1 MRSIRNL
8 FVAVVSCMT
17 ILSACDNDNIAL
29 KKGVCK
35 ICGCTANNPCYTPHD
50 GYCWWTDETESIC
63 SHCKYDE
70 IKNKY
75 KNKLISGEQDM
86 YLMCYDSTPIGY
98 VQIYKNDDSYEY
110 DLFIGEEDYLHRGI
124 GSRVVKMI
132 NDLIYEKYKVDHIV
146 LRPFKRNVGAVNCYK
161 KNGFEI
167 IDEYED
173 EDTLGN
179 KEIYLLMINKK

>member
-1 MRSIRNL
+1 MEKIEL
-8 FVAVVSCMT
+8 IKFVGDENNYKLMHKWCSNGFVYEWFEQRV
-17 ILSACDNDNIAL
+17 LSF
-29 KKGVCK
+29 
-35 ICGCTANNPCYTPHD
+35 
-50 GYCWWTDETESIC
+50 
-63 SHCKYDE
+63 DE

-75 KNKLISGEQDM
+75 KNKLMSGEQDM
-86 YLMCYDSTPIGY
+86 YIMVCDDTPIGY
-98 VQIYKNDDSYEY
+98 VQIYKNDESYEF

-179 KEIYLLMINKK
+179 KEMYLLMINKK

>member
-1 MRSIRNL
+1 MEKIEL
-8 FVAVVSCMT
+8 IKFVDDENNYKLMHKWCSNDFVYEWFEQRV
-17 ILSACDNDNIAL
+17 LSF
-29 KKGVCK
+29 
-35 ICGCTANNPCYTPHD
+35 
-50 GYCWWTDETESIC
+50 
-63 SHCKYDE
+63 DE

-75 KNKLISGEQDM
+75 KNKLMSGEQDM
-86 YLMCYDSTPIGY
+86 YIMVCDDTPIGY
-98 VQIYKNDDSYEY
+98 VQIYKNDESYEY

-179 KEIYLLMINKK
+179 KEMYLLMINKK

>member
-1 MRSIRNL
+1 MEKIEL
-8 FVAVVSCMT
+8 IKFVDDEKNYKLMHKWCSNDFVYEWFEQRV
-17 ILSACDNDNIAL
+17 LSF
-29 KKGVCK
+29 
-35 ICGCTANNPCYTPHD
+35 
-50 GYCWWTDETESIC
+50 
-63 SHCKYDE
+63 DE

-75 KNKLISGEQDM
+75 KNKLMSGEQDM
-86 YLMCYDSTPIGY
+86 YIMVCDDTPIGY
-98 VQIYKNDDSYEY
+98 VQIYKNDESYEF

>member
-1 MRSIRNL
+1 MEKIEL
-8 FVAVVSCMT
+8 IKFVDDENNYKLMHKWCSNDFVYEWFEQRV
-17 ILSACDNDNIAL
+17 LSF
-29 KKGVCK
+29 
-35 ICGCTANNPCYTPHD
+35 
-50 GYCWWTDETESIC
+50 
-63 SHCKYDE
+63 DE
-70 IKNKY
+70 IMNKY
-75 KNKLISGEQDM
+75 KNKLMSGEQDM
-86 YLMCYDSTPIGY
+86 YIMVCDDTPIGY
-98 VQIYKNDDSYEY
+98 VQIYKNDESYEF

-179 KEIYLLMINKK
+179 KEMYLLMINKK

>member
-1 MRSIRNL
+1 MEKIEL
-8 FVAVVSCMT
+8 IKFVDDEKYYKLMHKWCSNDFVYEWFEQRV
-17 ILSACDNDNIAL
+17 LSF
-29 KKGVCK
+29 
-35 ICGCTANNPCYTPHD
+35 
-50 GYCWWTDETESIC
+50 
-63 SHCKYDE
+63 DE

-75 KNKLISGEQDM
+75 KNKLMSGEQDM
-86 YLMCYDSTPIGY
+86 YIMICDDTPIGY

-110 DLFIGEEDYLHRGI
+110 DLFIGEEDYLYRGI

>member
-1 MRSIRNL
+1 MRIIFDEIL
-8 FVAVVSCMT
+8 FDCLICYNYFMEKIELIKFVDDEKNYKLMHKWCSNDFVYEWFEQRL
-17 ILSACDNDNIAL
+17 LS
-29 KKGVCK
+29 
-35 ICGCTANNPCYTPHD
+35 
-50 GYCWWTDETESIC
+50 
-63 SHCKYDE
+63 YDE